1 MKDKSSP
8 EYKDKFS
15 YNINVPNAIFSFC
28 FIKKGQIKFSHERN
42 WIVFLYLLEELKER
56 KKSTDYFLINQAHN
70 HKLNFI
76 L

>member
-42 WIVFLYLLEELKER
+42 
-56 KKSTDYFLINQAHN
+56 
-70 HKLNFI
+70 
-76 L
+76 